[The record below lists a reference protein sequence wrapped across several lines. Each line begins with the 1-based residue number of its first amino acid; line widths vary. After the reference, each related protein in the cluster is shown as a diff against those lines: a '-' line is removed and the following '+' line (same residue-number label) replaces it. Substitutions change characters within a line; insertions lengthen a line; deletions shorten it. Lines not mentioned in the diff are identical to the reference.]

1 MILDRNK
8 LQELNRYMLGLG
20 APVERD
26 NVGYN
31 KPDFGLMEGLARF
44 IPSLDDKMAYAV
56 AERLSHYKTTQLSDM
71 KEDLEETVN
80 YYRELTKMDKPVN
93 YRNICDSYEAS
104 DFVPYEAH
112 LFMETESSAILTFDS
127 KLFLQNVNIP
137 YWAEIHW
144 VDNNYSKLEV
154 PKTRLEDFLERI
166 KDYGKYGYAPDADV
180 QALVE
185 KIKNNRELLDKS
197 RDNNMKLVGKTEDNS
212 TYYVRFTS
220 FADIKEFMEKENII
234 SPGCLKWKKI
244 KENIVLAVNRDEMF
258 YLYDEVK
265 KLGFYNAQ
273 LEEKSKEVKL
283 LSDDERMAKANTELL
298 KGNVSGNH
306 LVDIGKFTLPFTPY
320 DFQMEDATRI
330 VENKSMLIGHDMGC
344 VSGKSKVR
352 IKEQGKAATRNVYVG
367 NLFKLIQK
375 DPTIQVKCLVN
386 GRFAYMP
393 IKAVLDKGIQ
403 ETVRIETGETFIEC
417 TKDHEILTENGWV
430 EAGDLNIGDT
440 VFTNGKQETC
450 ICCGGTENLITDRYA
465 KWRGYCKE
473 CMYKM
478 KPNGN
483 QGVIRKLDKNG
494 YVRLIGNGTKDMPDY
509 AKMTNQGG
517 IYEHHQVWYENTGH
531 VVQDGEVVH
540 HKDLNKQNN
549 SFDNLQLM
557 TDAEHKLLHAD
568 MNTKSL
574 PQFNER
580 LDYIVKNGK
589 KIYYVPQKQVIRDIE
604 PAGNQKVYD
613 IAIDSNEIHNFIC
626 NDIVVHN
633 CGKTFIATLV
643 GTSLDMPKLVVVPE
657 SLRLNWRK
665 EIKNVTPDASIRVL
679 YSKDKFDIEK
689 DNMPDWT
696 IVGYKTVTKY
706 AEQLKALGYQCVFVD
721 EAHNCKAVNNRGE
734 AASQRAK
741 AVLDLCESA
750 SYVYPMTGTPI
761 PTRNKDLFNI
771 LKMLKMEKAG
781 EVDLTGK
788 WGFYK
793 YATRYCDAHNNGFGW
808 ECEGNS
814 NSAELNMVLKPYMVR
829 RLKSDVLPNLTKQ
842 RLFIPTETTSREYK
856 DIEKRLHHMQDGDT
870 YMGLAMTGRN
880 VLSKEKV
887 KPAIDLAESI
897 LEEGKSV
904 VLVSNFNETL
914 DTIMERFGDDCCSIR
929 GGMSDIQK
937 QKAIDDFQSGK
948 KHVCALNIIAGGVG
962 VTLTKAHDMVIVD
975 YDWTPA
981 NMSQVE
987 DRICR
992 AGQTEG
998 CNIHYIYCENSLL
1011 DITFVDMIT
1020 SKSSNIDRVV
1030 DGTENTMDLKEGVSF
1045 MKKLQEAVEKDKMG
1059 QFAETMVEPISKKH
1073 TITPAEDRG
1082 YIIDDIF
1089 LSNEDILS
1097 CLDYK
1102 KTTTIIKKIEE
1113 LMATKESRA
1122 DLVASIEDPF
1132 ADVDL
1137 GEPAEEQSDYDEE
1150 R

>member
-1 MILDRNK
+1 MVLDRNK

-44 IPSLDDKMAYAV
+44 IPALDDKMAYAV

-344 VSGKSKVR
+344 
-352 IKEQGKAATRNVYVG
+352 
-367 NLFKLIQK
+367 
-375 DPTIQVKCLVN
+375 
-386 GRFAYMP
+386 
-393 IKAVLDKGIQ
+393 
-403 ETVRIETGETFIEC
+403 
-417 TKDHEILTENGWV
+417 
-430 EAGDLNIGDT
+430 
-440 VFTNGKQETC
+440 
-450 ICCGGTENLITDRYA
+450 
-465 KWRGYCKE
+465 
-473 CMYKM
+473 
-478 KPNGN
+478 
-483 QGVIRKLDKNG
+483 
-494 YVRLIGNGTKDMPDY
+494 
-509 AKMTNQGG
+509 
-517 IYEHHQVWYENTGH
+517 
-531 VVQDGEVVH
+531 
-540 HKDLNKQNN
+540 
-549 SFDNLQLM
+549 
-557 TDAEHKLLHAD
+557 
-568 MNTKSL
+568 
-574 PQFNER
+574 
-580 LDYIVKNGK
+580 
-589 KIYYVPQKQVIRDIE
+589 
-604 PAGNQKVYD
+604 
-613 IAIDSNEIHNFIC
+613 
-626 NDIVVHN
+626 
-633 CGKTFIATLV
+633 GKTFIATLV

-771 LKMLKMEKAG
+771 LKMLKMERAG

-929 GGMSDIQK
+929 GGMSDVQK